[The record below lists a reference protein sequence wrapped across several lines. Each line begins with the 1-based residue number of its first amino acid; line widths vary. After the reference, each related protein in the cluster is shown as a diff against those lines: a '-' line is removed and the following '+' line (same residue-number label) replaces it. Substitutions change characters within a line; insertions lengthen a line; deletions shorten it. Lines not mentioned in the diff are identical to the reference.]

1 MGANKAYRQGGAGM
15 KYKLLS
21 SEELRELSRTAD
33 KAEIIERI
41 MDILTEL
48 GKVTDRTPENT

>member
-1 MGANKAYRQGGAGM
+1 M

-48 GKVTDRTPENT
+48 NRVTDKAPENT